1 MTKYRLAWCSDIHF
15 DFVRP
20 DHRKRFLDSLVLTG
34 ANGVLI
40 TGDISVSRRIA
51 ESLGAIAAMGLPT
64 YFVTGNHD
72 YYTSS
77 FAQTDAVID
86 SVCRQHPTLVRLGHG
101 EVIPLGEE
109 TVLIG
114 HSGWGDGRAGIASR
128 NATRMFDSVLIADLR
143 LENRKLFEKLGELGR
158 ASAQYMERVAPA
170 AARRANRIVIATHVP
185 PFAEASRYQ
194 GAPGDPAYLPHITNV
209 SMGEALLKIARA
221 FPRKQFLVLCGHTH
235 ECCEYRAAENLLVR
249 VARAQYGDPVIEDVL
264 DF

>member
-34 ANGVLI
+34 ADGVLI
-40 TGDISVSRRIA
+40 TGDISVSRRLA
-51 ESLGAIAAMGLPT
+51 ESLGAIAAMGLPA

-77 FAQTDAVID
+77 FAQTEAVID

-114 HSGWGDGRAGIASR
+114 HSGWGDGRAGIASQ

-143 LENRKLFEKLGELGR
+143 LGMLELFEKLGELGR
-158 ASAQYMERVAPA
+158 ASAQYMERGAPA

-185 PFAEASRYQ
+185 PFAEASHYQ
-194 GAPGDPAYLPHITNV
+194 GAPGDPAYLAHFTNV
-209 SMGEALLKIARA
+209 SMGEALLRIARA
-221 FPRKQFLVLCGHTH
+221 FPHKQFLVLCGHTH
-235 ECCEYRAAENLLVR
+235 ERCEYRAAENLLVR
-249 VARAQYGDPVIEDVL
+249 VAKAQYGDPAIENVL
-264 DF
+264 EF